1 MFGRGGNQLPF
12 EILFSAYR
20 RSADEKGPF
29 DPQISYNSSVSQI
42 EFTIL
47 PAPETLYRVVDCFR
61 VAHYLGEESLAVR
74 VCPHGFPGMVFQHR
88 QGRSAIENIV
98 RSDGQV
104 FHAPTLF
111 VHGQVTQLS
120 VMNFKGPYVT
130 IQVVLKPHALKPL
143 FGLEDASILTNGAME
158 PRQFG
163 AEELNTQLLD
173 AEDDEQRLA
182 LLTDFLCGKLEQAH
196 GNDPLI
202 EESLDFIDQ
211 NLSVVTVNSLV
222 EHFYIS
228 KRQFQ
233 KRFVRAAGIPPQ
245 YYIRVKRFNEAMK
258 LIDTGKYET
267 LADVA
272 YALGFFDQSHFIR
285 DIKEFSGIT
294 PTSISEKVNDF
305 HSDQVGS
312 SYLYG

>member
-1 MFGRGGNQLPF
+1 MGIIFLLRYAF
-12 EILFSAYR
+12 WCKE
-20 RSADEKGPF
+20 
-29 DPQISYNSSVSQI
+29 DPQITYNSFVSQI

-47 PAPETLYRVVDCFR
+47 PAPETLHRVVDCFR
-61 VAHYLGEESLAVR
+61 VAQYLGEEGLAVR
-74 VCPHGFPGMVFQHR
+74 VCPHGFPGLVFQHR

-98 RSDGQV
+98 KSDGQV

-111 VHGQVTQLS
+111 VHGQVTELS

-130 IQVVLKPHALKPL
+130 IQVVLKPHALRSL
-143 FGLEDASILTNGAME
+143 FDLEDASILTNGSLE

-163 AEELNTQLLD
+163 AEELNTQLLE

-182 LLTDFLCGKLEQAH
+182 LLTDFLRGKLEQAH
-196 GNDPLI
+196 GNDLLI
-202 EESLDFIDQ
+202 EESLDFIDL

-233 KRFVRAAGIPPQ
+233 KRFVRAVGIPPQ

-267 LADVA
+267 LADIA

-294 PTSISEKVNDF
+294 PTSISQKVNDF
-305 HSDQVGS
+305 HRDQAGS
-312 SYLYG
+312 SYQY

>member
-1 MFGRGGNQLPF
+1 M
-12 EILFSAYR
+12 
-20 RSADEKGPF
+20 
-29 DPQISYNSSVSQI
+29 SQI

-61 VAHYLGEESLAVR
+61 VAHYLGEDRLAVR
-74 VCPHGFPGMVFQHR
+74 VCPNGFPGLTFQHR
-88 QGRSAIENIV
+88 QGQSAIENIV
-98 RSDGQV
+98 RSDGQI

-111 VHGQVTQLS
+111 VHGQVTELS

-130 IQVVLKPHALKPL
+130 LQVVLKPHALKFL

-158 PRQFG
+158 PQQFG
-163 AEELNTQLLD
+163 AEKLNTQLLE

-196 GNDPLI
+196 GNDQLI
-202 EESLDFIDQ
+202 EESLDFIQQ

-222 EHFYIS
+222 EHFSIS

-233 KRFVRAAGIPPQ
+233 KRFVGAVGIPPQ
-245 YYIRVKRFNEAMK
+245 YYMRVKRFNEAMK

-294 PTSISEKVNDF
+294 PTSISQKVNDF
-305 HSDQVGS
+305 HRDQVGS

>member
-1 MFGRGGNQLPF
+1 MFGRDGNQLPF
-12 EILFSAYR
+12 EMDSFAYK
-20 RSADEKGPF
+20 RSANEKGPF
-29 DPQISYNSSVSQI
+29 DSQISYNCFVSQI

-47 PAPETLYRVVDCFR
+47 PAPETLHRVVDCIR
-61 VAHYLGEESLAVR
+61 VAQYLGEERLAVR
-74 VCPHGFPGMVFQHR
+74 VCPHGFPGLVFQHR

-98 RSDGQV
+98 KSDGQV

-111 VHGQVTQLS
+111 VHGQVTELS
-120 VMNFKGPYVT
+120 VMNFNGPYVT
-130 IQVVLKPHALKPL
+130 IQVVLKPHALKSL
-143 FGLEDASILTNGAME
+143 FGLEDASILTNGSME
-158 PRQFG
+158 PQQFG

-173 AEDDEQRLA
+173 AGDDEQCIS
-182 LLTDFLCGKLEQAH
+182 LLTDFLCGKLEQAN

-202 EESLDFIDQ
+202 EESLDFIQQ
-211 NLSVVTVNSLV
+211 NLSVVTINSLV
-222 EHFYIS
+222 KHFYIS

-233 KRFVRAAGIPPQ
+233 KRFVRAVGIPPQ

-294 PTSISEKVNDF
+294 PTSISQKVNDF
-305 HSDQVGS
+305 HRDQVGS
-312 SYLYG
+312 SYLY

>member
-1 MFGRGGNQLPF
+1 M
-12 EILFSAYR
+12 I
-20 RSADEKGPF
+20 
-29 DPQISYNSSVSQI
+29 QI
-42 EFTIL
+42 EFTVI

-61 VAHYLGEESLAVR
+61 VAHYLGEDRLAVR
-74 VCPHGFPGMVFQHR
+74 VCPNGFPGLVFQHR
-88 QGRSAIENIV
+88 QGQSAIENIV

-111 VHGQVTQLS
+111 VHGQVTELS
-120 VMNFKGPYVT
+120 VMNFKGPYMT
-130 IQVVLKPHALKPL
+130 IQVVLKPHALKSL

-158 PRQFG
+158 PQQFR
-163 AEELNTQLLD
+163 AEELNTQLLK
-173 AEDDEQRLA
+173 AEHDEQRLA
-182 LLTDFLCGKLEQAH
+182 LLTDFLREKLEQTH
-196 GNDPLI
+196 GNDPLNDPLI
-202 EESLDFIDQ
+202 EESLDFIQQ
-211 NLSVVTVNSLV
+211 NLSLVTVNSLV
-222 EHFYIS
+222 KNFYLS

-233 KRFVRAAGIPPQ
+233 KRFVRAVGIPPQ

-294 PTSISEKVNDF
+294 PTSISQKVNDF
-305 HSDQVGS
+305 HRDQVGA
-312 SYLYG
+312 SYLFG

>member
-1 MFGRGGNQLPF
+1 MV
-12 EILFSAYR
+12 
-20 RSADEKGPF
+20 DGPR
-29 DPQISYNSSVSQI
+29 I

-47 PAPETLYRVVDCFR
+47 PAPETLNKVVDRFR
-61 VAHYLGEESLAVR
+61 IAHYVGKGKLAIR
-74 VCPHGFPGMVFQHR
+74 VCPHGFPGIVFQHS

-98 RSDGQV
+98 KNDGQV

-120 VMNFKGPYVT
+120 VMNFKGPYLT
-130 IQVVLKPHALKPL
+130 IQVVLKPHALKSL
-143 FGLEDASILTNGAME
+143 FDLADASLLTNGAME
-158 PRQFG
+158 PGQFG
-163 AEELNTQLLD
+163 AETLNTQLLD
-173 AEDDEQRLA
+173 ANDDQQRLD
-182 LLTDFLCGKLEQAH
+182 LLTDFLCRKLEQANE
-196 GNDPLI
+196 NDPLI
-202 EESLDFIDQ
+202 EESLNFINQ
-211 NLSVVTVNSLV
+211 NLASVTINSLV
-222 EHFYIS
+222 QHFYIS

-233 KRFVRAAGIPPQ
+233 KRFVRAVGIPPQ

-294 PTSISEKVNDF
+294 PTSISQKANDF
-305 HSDQVGS
+305 HRDRVGS
-312 SYLYG
+312 SYLY

>member
-130 IQVVLKPHALKPL
+130 IQVVLKPHALKSL

-158 PRQFG
+158 PQQFG
-163 AEELNTQLLD
+163 AEELNAQLLK

-182 LLTDFLCGKLEQAH
+182 LLTDFLSGKLEQAD
-196 GNDPLI
+196 GNDLLV
-202 EESLDFIDQ
+202 EEGLDFIQQ
-211 NLSVVTVNSLV
+211 NLSVVTINSLV
-222 EHFYIS
+222 KHFYIS

-233 KRFVRAAGIPPQ
+233 KRFVRAVGIPPQ

-294 PTSISEKVNDF
+294 PTSISQKVNDF
-305 HSDQVGS
+305 HRDQVGS
-312 SYLYG
+312 SYLY